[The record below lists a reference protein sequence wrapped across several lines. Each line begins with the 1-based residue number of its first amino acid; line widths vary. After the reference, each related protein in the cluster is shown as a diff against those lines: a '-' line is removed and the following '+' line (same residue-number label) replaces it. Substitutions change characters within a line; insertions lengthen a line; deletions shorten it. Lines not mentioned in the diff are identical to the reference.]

1 MLALGNGIGLPF
13 NRTQGG
19 GGGGIPYIA
28 DKYSGIHSAHSFVK
42 ASESYSGDCLQVQR
56 NSDGTYLEV
65 GWINDICDFSAIETF
80 SAGTDT
86 RITKWYDSSGNG
98 NYLEETVATYQPYI
112 YLSGVLKIQDNGI
125 IWATGTQRVKMYSLS
140 LRSKNPLDMYT
151 SLTVTGT
158 YNNGIGYIGVVGRTS
173 KFTGRIAT
181 GAGIVTLNAGSP
193 DYYLNGVD
201 VSSYLTNDLYSATL
215 DTASVF
221 TIIGMD
227 TSLMAANKPSV
238 MGIETTKWQF
248 THGIFRN
255 AYFFT
260 TDSSAE
266 RENIEADIAV
276 INSIDIT

>member
-98 NYLEETVATYQPYI
+98 NYLEEATAGYQPYI

-173 KFTGRIAT
+173 KFTGRIAM